1 METLEHLLFYCVK
14 VRCFWGELKE
24 LLNSIKITV
33 NSFEIKDILFGI
45 LGSSHGGVLLN
56 YIILESK
63 FFIYRS
69 KLTKKA
75 LCLTSLVAKFK
86 RTFESERFIARKNN
100 KLNFHYKKWNPLLPM
115 IEQ

>member
-1 METLEHLLFYCVK
+1 MTLEHLLFYCVK
-14 VRCFWGELKE
+14 VHCFWGELKE

-63 FFIYRS
+63 FFIQYI
-69 KLTKKA
+69 
-75 LCLTSLVAKFK
+75 VV
-86 RTFESERFIARKNN
+86 N
-100 KLNFHYKKWNPLLPM
+100 
-115 IEQ
+115 

>member
-1 METLEHLLFYCVK
+1 MLFKFKKVESPLCDFCGNEMETLEHLLFYCVK

-56 YIILESK
+56 SVLSLKVNFSYI
-63 FFIYRS
+63 
-69 KLTKKA
+69 
-75 LCLTSLVAKFK
+75 VV
-86 RTFESERFIARKNN
+86 N
-100 KLNFHYKKWNPLLPM
+100 
-115 IEQ
+115 